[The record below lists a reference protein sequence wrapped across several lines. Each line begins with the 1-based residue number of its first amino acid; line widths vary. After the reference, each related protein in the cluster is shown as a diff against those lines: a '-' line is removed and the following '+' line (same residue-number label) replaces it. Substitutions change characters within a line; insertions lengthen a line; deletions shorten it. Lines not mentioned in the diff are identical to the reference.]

1 MHVIANIFLL
11 WSRELA
17 LKGSNLGIAQ
27 AGGILF
33 LGILP
38 YRQFNLVLECHGDS
52 FGQSSSVCQWGQG
65 CGFVKILRT
74 ITSKLTG
81 SSRRRSP
88 PNHSQDGL
96 SFAGSCNSVII
107 RLPKSDKK
115 MPCVFFS
122 SIIRYN
128 PHNYAEFIIISHH
141 SIQKPTKSLPRRL
154 RSCPRIAKVHR
165 ANEQDVLEALE
176 SSSLKA
182 GWTIDSYRTQVGI
195 FMSLQVLEVEGNH
208 FVTRPQPLPPLEAK
222 RPELL
227 HKSVDGEEEPCWII
241 VSYHRMIIIS
251 NYFDINSL
259 GSQPGICRGF
269 HKPIGMY

>member
-1 MHVIANIFLL
+1 MLSTLHSKVPSCRKFCTAYLQQFFFRLPTYTSKPPKYAKIFQQLRINPMHVIANIFLL
-11 WSRELA
+11 WSCELA

-115 MPCVFFS
+115 MPWFFQL
-122 SIIRYN
+122 
-128 PHNYAEFIIISHH
+128 HNQI
-141 SIQKPTKSLPRRL
+141 
-154 RSCPRIAKVHR
+154 
-165 ANEQDVLEALE
+165 
-176 SSSLKA
+176 
-182 GWTIDSYRTQVGI
+182 
-195 FMSLQVLEVEGNH
+195 
-208 FVTRPQPLPPLEAK
+208 
-222 RPELL
+222 
-227 HKSVDGEEEPCWII
+227 
-241 VSYHRMIIIS
+241 
-251 NYFDINSL
+251 
-259 GSQPGICRGF
+259 
-269 HKPIGMY
+269 